1 MEDDLDPIIRA
12 VQEAASL
19 ERFEYGVLVIRN
31 NVMSCDRRPEKKR
44 VKYFRKMLHTKF
56 SP

>member
-19 ERFEYGVLVIRN
+19 ERLEYRVLVIRN
-31 NVMSCDRRPEKKR
+31 NVVGCDRRPENSRILK
-44 VKYFRKMLHTKF
+44 
-56 SP
+56 